1 MNNARLHYV
10 CRSRFAENTI
20 VQALT
25 WPEHPLIGV
34 SLYGHGCFF
43 QCVEGDSAL
52 VDDLVL
58 HLAQLPQGFD
68 ALIIAWYPIAQCSLS
83 HSATHYLLEGVPS
96 HEVLQQHGMSIHEAI
111 LLEEVIALFQATHQ
125 LQQHSTAGTLHA
137 VVR

>member
-10 CRSRFAENTI
+10 CRSRFAESTI
-20 VQALT
+20 AQALA
-25 WPEHPLIGV
+25 WPEPPLIGV

-58 HLAQLPQGFD
+58 RLAQLPQGFD
-68 ALIIAWYPIAQCSLS
+68 AHIIAWHPITQRSLS

-96 HEVLQQHGMSIHEAI
+96 HTVLQQHGMPLAEAI
-111 LLEEVIALFQATHQ
+111 LLEDVITLFQATHPIP
-125 LQQHSTAGTLHA
+125 QHSALEQTSSL
-137 VVR
+137 